1 MIDLK
6 CVRCGST
13 NLVAGDVCQACA
25 IEMPPA
31 AGPLTRSTLFV
42 PYLPLSKTNSSIE
55 PFYGVGSVLGPTL
68 RLFADNIWLI
78 TKLTLVIVAPFQI
91 FKALSV
97 GDIAQDWQYR
107 VGMFFLEAL
116 CNVLIAPALIF
127 ALMKVMQ
134 TGIAPGVNQCYRWGF
149 SKLGKLGICVFVA
162 NMLQALGMA
171 LCFLPGVYA
180 MVALSL
186 VTPLA
191 VLEKGSASEAL
202 LDSNELTKGHRWKI
216 LGAGIVIYGFL
227 FGIIGLPVYWAAAVL
242 GSNYFPFWAQP
253 VAEIIMSIL
262 GQATTILSL
271 VIYLSIRRTLEEQGA
286 Q

>member
-13 NLVAGDVCQACA
+13 NLVAGEVCQACA

-31 AGPLTRSTLFV
+31 TGPLARSTLFV
-42 PYLPLSKTNSSIE
+42 PYLPLSKTNSAIE
-55 PFYGVGSVLGPTL
+55 PFYGVGSVLGPTF
-68 RLFADNIWLI
+68 RLFADNFWLI

-91 FKALSV
+91 FKALSI

-107 VGMFFLEAL
+107 VGMFLLEAL

-149 SKLGKLGICVFVA
+149 SKLGKLAICVFVA
-162 NMLQALGMA
+162 SMLQAMGIA

-180 MVALSL
+180 MVVLSL
-186 VTPLA
+186 VAPLA
-191 VLEKGSASEAL
+191 VLEKGSASVAL

-216 LGAGIVIYGFL
+216 LVAGIVIYSL
-227 FGIIGLPVYWAAAVL
+227 WGIIGLPVYWLSAIL
-242 GSNYFPFWAQP
+242 GASYFTFWPQP